1 MHGHGTRR
9 EGRRPKPEVARSLS
23 AVMRNTTDYIHTYTT
38 WKLLIA
44 AKINASP
51 SKSLS
56 LSQDTTTENH
66 QYGTGFLALSL
77 SLLIERRDST
87 ANAHT
92 PSHRPASCYYPSA
105 STLPLDV
112 LNCAQCAYPVT
123 RSSVC
128 THLLHRFGPSTAV
141 SDRPQYRCTV
151 HPD

>member
-56 LSQDTTTENH
+56 LSLSQDTATENH

-77 SLLIERRDST
+77 SLSLSL
-87 ANAHT
+87 
-92 PSHRPASCYYPSA
+92 S
-105 STLPLDV
+105 
-112 LNCAQCAYPVT
+112 LN
-123 RSSVC
+123 
-128 THLLHRFGPSTAV
+128 
-141 SDRPQYRCTV
+141 
-151 HPD
+151 